1 MYQTSKS
8 GKGMLER
15 LNEDLQALKDESMF
29 RTLPEVMVQGRFV
42 VAKDG
47 RKMLNLSS
55 NDYLSIGCNE
65 TLKQEFFA
73 SNSPAAFSSCSSR
86 LMSGFD
92 AHTCRLESTLAALYS
107 KPAAVVFNSGYHANT
122 SILPAISTPRT
133 LIVADKLV
141 HASLIDGILLSKCD
155 FVRFAHNNLEKLASI
170 LESKHSKY
178 DEVIVVSESTF
189 SMDGD
194 VCDLRALAELKH
206 CYNNVYLYIDCAHDL
221 AAVGERGL
229 GEAER
234 QGVVEDI
241 DLLVATFG
249 KAVASYGAFC
259 VCSQVVKDYLVNKAR
274 GFIFSTALSPLQM
287 QWTGFVIDKL
297 ADLSCQRKKLQ
308 NNVSYFLGR
317 LKEKGLQTPSVSHIV
332 PIIVGSSEQAVKK
345 AGLLAE
351 HGFYCLAV
359 RPPTVPQNSCRL
371 RLSLNSEMSFSEL
384 DNLLDIL

>member
-1 MYQTSKS
+1 MPDIKIHYYLHE
-8 GKGMLER
+8 GKQHGL
-15 LNEDLQALKDESMF
+15 EDLMDKIES
-29 RTLPEVMVQGRFV
+29 
-42 VAKDG
+42 
-47 RKMLNLSS
+47 
-55 NDYLSIGCNE
+55 
-65 TLKQEFFA
+65 
-73 SNSPAAFSSCSSR
+73 
-86 LMSGFD
+86 
-92 AHTCRLESTLAALYS
+92 
-107 KPAAVVFNSGYHANT
+107 
-122 SILPAISTPRT
+122 
-133 LIVADKLV
+133 
-141 HASLIDGILLSKCD
+141 
-155 FVRFAHNNLEKLASI
+155 
-170 LESKHSKY
+170 
-178 DEVIVVSESTF
+178 
-189 SMDGD
+189 
-194 VCDLRALAELKH
+194 
-206 CYNNVYLYIDCAHDL
+206 
-221 AAVGERGL
+221 
-229 GEAER
+229 EA
-234 QGVVEDI
+234 EDI

-371 RLSLNSEMSFSEL
+371 RLSLNSEMSFAEL

>member
-274 GFIFSTALSPLQM
+274 GFIFSTALSPLQ
-287 QWTGFVIDKL
+287 
-297 ADLSCQRKKLQ
+297 LQ

-371 RLSLNSEMSFSEL
+371 RLSLNSEMSFAEL